1 MKRKNLWAACI
12 AVIGVVLAVGI
23 TVYPLIS
30 SKLSEQNKSLVL
42 TEYAKTVE
50 AIDDSGIEEM
60 LAAAQEY
67 NASLVPGPHEAFSRD
82 AILAASEDYY
92 DLLNVNED
100 GMMGYVEIPKIA
112 VYLPIYHGTDA
123 ETLDIGVGHL
133 LGSSLPV
140 GGASTH
146 AVLTGHSGMATE
158 KMFTDL
164 DQLKPGDWFYV
175 HVLNS
180 TLAYEVD
187 QIKIVLPENTDYL
200 GIEKEVDYCTLVTCT
215 PYAVN
220 THRLLVRGHRVDY
233 EEPTESEA
241 VPEAVPAE
249 AAPSTWMQEYIKG
262 ILISLFAAAVM
273 TLCMVVFQP
282 FRKRGKHERR

>member
-1 MKRKNLWAACI
+1 MKRKTLWTAFI
-12 AVIGVVLAVGI
+12 ALAGVLLAVGI

-30 SKLSEQNKSLVL
+30 NRLSDKNKSLVL

-50 AIDDSGIEEM
+50 TIDDSGIEEM
-60 LAAAQEY
+60 LTAAQEY
-67 NASLVPGPHEAFSRD
+67 NASLVPGPLESFSRD

-92 DLLNVNED
+92 DLLNVNEN
-100 GMMGYVEIPKIA
+100 GMMGFVEIPKIA

-140 GGASTH
+140 GGASSH

-164 DQLKPGDWFYV
+164 DQLKIDDIFYV
-175 HVLNS
+175 HILND
-180 TLAYEVD
+180 TLAYQVD

-200 GIEKEVDYCTLVTCT
+200 GIEKEADYCTLVTCT

-233 EEPTESEA
+233 EEPAEVTQTEKMPS
-241 VPEAVPAE
+241 E
-249 AAPSTWMQEYIKG
+249 AAPSTWTQEYIKS
-262 ILISLFAAAVM
+262 ILI
-273 TLCMVVFQP
+273 TLLITVIITACLIIFRP

>member
-1 MKRKNLWAACI
+1 MKWKNPWAI
-12 AVIGVVLAVGI
+12 IITVLGFVLAGAVMI
-23 TVYPLIS
+23 YPLIS
-30 SKLSEQNKSLVL
+30 NRISEQNKSLVL
-42 TEYAKTVE
+42 TEYAKAVE
-50 AIDDSGIEEM
+50 TADTGEIAAT

-67 NASLVPGPHEAFSRD
+67 NAALVPGPHEAFSRD
-82 AILAASEDYY
+82 AVLAASEEYY
-92 DLLNVNED
+92 DLLNINED

-123 ETLDIGVGHL
+123 ETLNIGVGHL

-146 AVLTGHSGMATE
+146 AVLTGHSGMATD

-164 DQLKPGDWFYV
+164 DQLKPGDVFYV
-175 HVLNS
+175 HVLNM

-200 GIEKEVDYCTLVTCT
+200 GIEREQDYCTLVTCT

-220 THRLLVRGHRVDY
+220 THRLLVRGRRVSY
-233 EEPTESEA
+233 EETSESEA
-241 VPEAVPAE
+241 EPEEADAEAV
-249 AAPSTWMQEYIKG
+249 PSTWMREYVKSILLCLMIAFIALIVLLLAKG
-262 ILISLFAAAVM
+262 
-273 TLCMVVFQP
+273 
-282 FRKRGKHERR
+282 RKRGKHERR